1 MLASCIYV
9 DRTSRYFTTRNL
21 EPQKKDSPVGQ
32 HLVECYGAAHNIE
45 WEIQSA
51 CRRID
56 KLMELKA
63 IYIKKLEPQINTGR

>member
-1 MLASCIYV
+1 MLASSIYV
-9 DRTSRYFTTRNL
+9 GRTSRHFTTRIL
-21 EPQKKDSPVGQ
+21 VPQKKDSAVGQ

-56 KLMELKA
+56 KLMEIKA
-63 IYIKKLEPQINTGR
+63 IYIKKLELQINTHR